1 MGAATKGRSTGKA
14 SKGEKAEGTG
24 RGTSRGAPRT
34 DDREVARE
42 ADRGDAAPTETNG
55 IPTTSDGAIT
65 AVATS
70 SQQAAE
76 QRQQVDAPAVVAGE
90 ATAKQADEAKAMALP
105 EVPQSPATSPGLE
118 QREVELS
125 RQRAHLIGE
134 QARLTSDVGTGTSE
148 AGKPQ
153 VRTFARLQ
161 VTKAAEPETVIEHT
175 EVAIPIGDRELVFRE
190 NFGGHVELLWN
201 DPGRINAMRGGSPF
215 SNIAMLTPDQ
225 VAGLRQLLGKLGR
238 GSGDAPEGQ
247 SAAEQRKGV
256 AEKGG
261 DPGPAAPLPVFAR

>member
-1 MGAATKGRSTGKA
+1 MGAATKGRSTGKTKA
-14 SKGEKAEGTG
+14 SEKGST
-24 RGTSRGAPRT
+24 GTSRGAPRT
-34 DDREVARE
+34 DDREAARE

-105 EVPQSPATSPGLE
+105 ELPQSPATSPGME
-118 QREVELS
+118 QREAELT

-153 VRTFARLQ
+153 VRKFARLQ
-161 VTKAAEPETVIEHT
+161 ATKAAEPENVIEHT

-190 NFGGHVELLWN
+190 TFGGHVEVLWN
-201 DPGRINAMRGGSPF
+201 DPGRINAMRGGDPF
-215 SNIAMLTPDQ
+215 SNIALLTPEQ
-225 VAGLRQLLGKLGR
+225 WGALGKLH
-238 GSGDAPEGQ
+238 GSGTAGAPKGQ
-247 SAAEQRKGV
+247 SAAEQRQGV
-256 AEKGG
+256 AEQGG